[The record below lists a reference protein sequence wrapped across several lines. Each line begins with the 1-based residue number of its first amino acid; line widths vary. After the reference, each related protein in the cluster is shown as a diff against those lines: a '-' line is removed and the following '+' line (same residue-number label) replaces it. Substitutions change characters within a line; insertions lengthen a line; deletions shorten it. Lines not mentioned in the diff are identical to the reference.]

1 VAAGARWNPEVWP
14 ALIAHR
20 LAVVTAVATLVLI
33 VAGGLVTNTGSA
45 LAVPDWPTTFGHNM
59 FLYPLSGMVGGV
71 LYEHGHRLIGA
82 LVGVLT
88 VGLAVALWREGG
100 VARWLGVAA
109 IVAVIGQGTLG
120 GLRVILLKDTLGIV
134 HGTAAQAFFALIVAI
149 AFMTSAAAREGRP
162 GVALPGPLALVALA
176 VTYLQIVFGALLTHA
191 GWLQLHLAGAL
202 AVYALVPTLTARLR
216 RSGDPLA
223 TRGATVLLALLGV
236 QLVLGV
242 AALVARFEPP
252 TLPAAPVLALAVPGA
267 HRLVGSLILGTV
279 TVLALRCASAGV
291 HRPGAPALVRV
302 AGALR

>member
-1 VAAGARWNPEVWP
+1 VATGARRNPEVRP

-20 LAVVTAVATLVLI
+20 LAVVTAAATLILI

-71 LYEHGHRLIGA
+71 LYEHSHRLIGA
-82 LVGVLT
+82 LVGLLT
-88 VGLAVALWREGG
+88 VCLAVALWGEGG
-100 VARWLGVAA
+100 SARWLGVAA
-109 IVAVIGQGTLG
+109 AVAVIGQGTLG

-134 HGTAAQAFFALIVAI
+134 HGTVAQAFFALIVAI
-149 AFMTSAAAREGRP
+149 AFMTSAAARGPRP

-176 VTYLQIVFGALLTHA
+176 VTCLQIVFGALLTHS

-202 AVYALVPTLTARLR
+202 AVYTLVPTLTARLR
-216 RSGDPLA
+216 PSGDPLA

-242 AALVARFEPP
+242 AALVARFEPS
-252 TLPAAPVLALAVPGA
+252 TLPAAPALALALPGA
-267 HRLVGSLILGTV
+267 HRVVGSLILGTI
-279 TVLALRCASAGV
+279 TVLVLQCMSRGV
-291 HRPGAPALVRV
+291 HRPGAPALGRA

>member
-1 VAAGARWNPEVWP
+1 
-14 ALIAHR
+14 
-20 LAVVTAVATLVLI
+20 
-33 VAGGLVTNTGSA
+33 
-45 LAVPDWPTTFGHNM
+45 
-59 FLYPLSGMVGGV
+59 V

-82 LVGVLT
+82 LVGLLT

-100 VARWLGVAA
+100 AARWLGVAA
-109 IVAVIGQGTLG
+109 TVAVIGQGALG
-120 GLRVILLKDTLGIV
+120 GLRVLLLKDTLGIV
-134 HGTAAQAFFALIVAI
+134 HGTAAQAFFALIAAI
-149 AFMTSAAAREGRP
+149 AFMTSAAAREPRP

-242 AALVARFEPP
+242 AALVARFEPS
-252 TLPAAPVLALAVPGA
+252 TLPAAPALALALPGA
-267 HRLVGSLILGTV
+267 HRLVGSLILGTI
-279 TVLALRCASAGV
+279 TVLALQCMWRGV
-291 HRPGAPALVRV
+291 HGPGAPALGRV